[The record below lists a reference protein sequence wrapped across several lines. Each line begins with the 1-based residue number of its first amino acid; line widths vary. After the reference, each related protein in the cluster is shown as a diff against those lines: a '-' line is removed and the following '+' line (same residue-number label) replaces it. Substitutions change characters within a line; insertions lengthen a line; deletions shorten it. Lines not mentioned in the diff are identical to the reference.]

1 MVRES
6 IYPPDLALLS
16 LSLTGALLI
25 GFVLHPG
32 LSPYL
37 GGFVDAFLKVGLA
50 FMSVGLAAFAST
62 YVLTRCCDRW
72 LRRVYVVEG
81 DELIVRHCLFKW
93 PLGGGRG
100 VNPHELFVGGS
111 GAGKSNALK
120 VRLGRLIEDDRL
132 SIAVFDW
139 CGEYSFLRG
148 WGFKVLDLSRECFDV
163 FSCDVSDV
171 VEAANLAFPGMA
183 DVQRSLLFQHASA
196 ASSFAELNWDLERRS
211 RVEDVSNVRGAA
223 IALLQRLRL
232 LEDAFGEP
240 RLSVEEL
247 FSGRVVLD
255 FSRVR
260 TEEARVFLAE
270 LVLRMCYKWAM
281 QRSPLRLC
289 LVIDEAHRLL
299 SRVEA
304 LQGRVEP
311 ILNRFMREVRKLGV
325 IVLAATQCLTD
336 LPNPCIANFGKIYVM
351 AGAGP
356 EDLKYLSY
364 VNRAYVHVA
373 QGLQVG
379 EAFEFKGDGHA
390 ALKIKVFKWR
400 RFKEARRELKE
411 LKANEAEPNNIPVEE
426 VRCESV
432 VEVQGGGLTEREEQV
447 LNVLRSMGLEDAL
460 IAFKAGRPIPRHC
473 LNRLIELGLVKP
485 FRGGVRLT
493 KLGEKLVTVIES
505 IEVNHVKDV

>member
-1 MVRES
+1 MSLLIRES
-6 IYPPDLALLS
+6 INPPDLALL
-16 LSLTGALLI
+16 LLGLAGALLI

-37 GGFVDAFLKVGLA
+37 DGFVDVFLKVGLA
-50 FMSVGLAAFAST
+50 FMSVGLAASALIYVST
-62 YVLTRCCDRW
+62 CCCDRW
-72 LRRVYVVEG
+72 LRRIYVVEG
-81 DELIVRHCLFKW
+81 DRLVVRRCLLKW
-93 PLGGGRG
+93 PLRSGRG

-120 VRLGRLIEDDRL
+120 VRLGRLIEDGEL
-132 SIAVFDW
+132 SIVLFDW
-139 CGEYSFLRG
+139 CGEYAFLRD
-148 WGFKVLDLSRECFDV
+148 WGFKVLDLSRECLDV

-183 DVQRSLLFQHASA
+183 DVQRSLLYQHASM
-196 ASSFAELNWDLERRS
+196 ASSFAELNWDLERSS
-211 RVEDVSNVRGAA
+211 RVEDASNVRGAA

-232 LEDAFGEP
+232 LEGSFGEP
-240 RLSVEEL
+240 KLSIEEL

-299 SRVEA
+299 SRAEA

-336 LPNPCIANFGKIYVM
+336 LPNPCIANFGRIYIM

-356 EDLKYLSY
+356 EDLKYLSH
-364 VNRAYVHVA
+364 VDRAYVHIA

-379 EAFEFKGDGHA
+379 EVFEFKGNECA
-390 ALKIKVFKWR
+390 ALRIKVFKWR
-400 RFKEARRELKE
+400 CFKEARHGLKK
-411 LKANEAEPNNIPVEE
+411 LKVKGAEPSSIPAERVQS
-426 VRCESV
+426 ESV
-432 VEVQGGGLTEREEQV
+432 VETQGEGLTEREEQV
-447 LNVLRSMGLEDAL
+447 LDILRSMGLEDAL
-460 IAFKAGRPIPRHC
+460 MAFKAGRPIPRYC
-473 LNRLIELGLVKP
+473 LNKLIELGLVKP
-485 FRGGVRLT
+485 FRGGVKLT
-493 KLGEKLVTVIES
+493 KLGEKLTAIVGGR
-505 IEVNHVKDV
+505 